1 MPAVDHT
8 GPLMLQV
15 RTLRDANR
23 RQRRIIES
31 LRRQHD
37 QLNDA
42 LQDTL
47 VTLLSR
53 GPLSKAL
60 ETALAALETSSDGA
74 DPDDW

>member
-15 RTLRDANR
+15 QTLRDANR

-37 QLNDA
+37 QLNNA

-53 GPLSKAL
+53 GPMSKAL
-60 ETALAALETSSDGA
+60 ESALAALEVSDGA